1 MESLSS
7 PARARASGR
16 ASGFPLSGEDGREE
30 RQSANPAGSFAP
42 FASLGQTQRG
52 ASLGEGETGVGA
64 TSLENGDGRD
74 PARMQ
79 DENFANIFVHF
90 LQTFKHEDEDEDAD
104 EENAPSAIADLPAEI
119 AEAYY
124 MRAMAR
130 LIRESQ
136 GNRTLI
142 VRLEHVESWQPQGA
156 PVQDAGMRLAEH
168 IRRNYIRI
176 RGRLQ
181 ESFQLLMEKL
191 AAQMNAPQFSYV
203 LQVVGSQKYV
213 YEIGS
218 IRCNMLG
225 SLLSIR
231 GQVTRTTDVRPEL
244 LRAAFKCLECGSI
257 EPDVEQQFKY
267 TQPRQCHGVN
277 CNNTTN
283 WELLFERCR
292 YGDWQ
297 KIRLQ
302 EPSNSSSTSSA
313 VPRSLDIIARHDLVD
328 SVYAGDVIVVS
339 GALVAL
345 PDLAPLMKPAQLGR
359 SDRPRRNEAGLG
371 VVPLTGL
378 KGLGVR
384 EMNFRISLLAVDVQA
399 ESETRKDSSGAQE
412 NREFFQASDFLNTG
426 AFEWLREI
434 AEDPHT
440 LDRLAKSVAPRV
452 WGNDDIKKG
461 ILLLMTGGVQKSTSN
476 ARLRGDINMCIVGDP
491 STSKSQLLTWVESFS
506 PRAVFASGKGSTA
519 AGLTAAVVR
528 DTDQGDFVLEAG
540 ALMYADQGICCI
552 DEFDK
557 MDEKDRVA
565 IHEAME
571 QQTISISKA
580 GIQATLN
587 ARASVLAACN
597 PRFGRYDKSK
607 SFAANVNLPPPLL
620 SRFDLF
626 FTLIDEADEERDRAI
641 FEHVASYHLTDEA
654 REEALARQR
663 AERAA
668 EMENALTADE
678 LRVYIQC
685 AQKLKPL
692 MTDEAKARLAET
704 YVSLRLMDGQPGLQ
718 QNMRMTVRQL
728 ESLVRLS
735 EAVARLKFSDF
746 VEIEHVQEAVQIFRA
761 SLQRIVYTRDVVLLD
776 ESMESEKKDEEAR
789 KRQDGDEGAETDA
802 TMPATGDAD
811 ADAQPKQI
819 RISQQDYRRISSQIV
834 DYVMQ
839 LEREKED
846 QGDAFTGVNSSAVI
860 EWWLDEILK
869 CDDVN
874 ELEGWAR
881 KLQLI
886 IRRLIE
892 HEGYLVGEAVPEGG
906 ADELLLRAHPNVP
919 DDQLSLLASGTTGR
933 GRENLPP
940 GTFASSFG
948 YRSFGDPEHE
958 EAADGNAGEEG
969 DGDLPSEEFDKLE
982 P

>member
-1 MESLSS
+1 MDSLAS
-7 PARARASGR
+7 PSRPASRVSGR
-16 ASGFPLSGEDGREE
+16 VSGVNAPGNEE
-30 RQSANPAGSFAP
+30 RRESGRTSFFP
-42 FASLGQTQRG
+42 SASLGQTQG
-52 ASLGEGETGVGA
+52 ASLAEGEHAVGS
-64 TSLENGDGRD
+64 SLEQGDGRD

-90 LQTFKHEDEDEDAD
+90 LQTFQHEEEEEDEAD
-104 EENAPSAIADLPAEI
+104 GGRLAPSAIADLPEEI

-130 LIRESQ
+130 LIRESH
-136 GNRTLI
+136 GNRTLV

-176 RGRLQ
+176 RSRLQ

-191 AAQMNAPQFSYV
+191 AAQMNAPQFSYF
-203 LQVVGSQKYV
+203 LQVVGAQKYV
-213 YEIGS
+213 HEIGN

-244 LRAAFKCLECGSI
+244 LKAAFKCLECGTI

-267 TQPRQCHGVN
+267 TQPRQCRGVN

-302 EPSNSSSTSSA
+302 EPSNASASSSA

-328 SVYAGDVIVVS
+328 SVYAGDVVVVS

-345 PDLAPLMKPAQLGR
+345 PDLAPLMRPGQLGR
-359 SDRPRRNEAGLG
+359 RDRPRRNEASLG
-371 VVPLTGL
+371 VTPLTGL

-384 EMNFRISLLAVDVQA
+384 EMNFRISLLAVDVQT
-399 ESETRKDSSGAQE
+399 EGETRKDYMESQE

-426 AFEWLREI
+426 AFEWLREV
-434 AEDPHT
+434 AEDPQT

-452 WGNDDIKKG
+452 WGNEDIKKG
-461 ILLLMTGGVQKSTSN
+461 ILLLMTGGVPKSTAN

-491 STSKSQLLTWVESFS
+491 STSKSQLLTWVERFS

-528 DTDQGDFVLEAG
+528 DADQGDFVLEAG

-626 FTLIDEADEERDRAI
+626 FTLIDEADEERDRAV
-641 FEHVASYHLTDEA
+641 FDHVASYHLTDDA
-654 REEALARQR
+654 REEVLQRQR
-663 AERAA
+663 EAEKAA
-668 EMENALTADE
+668 GRDSVLTADE

-692 MTDEAKARLAET
+692 MTDEAKAKLAET

-728 ESLVRLS
+728 ESLIRLS

-746 VEIEHVQEAVQIFRA
+746 VEVEHVQEAVQIFRA
-761 SLQRIVYTRDVVLLD
+761 SLQRIVYTREVVLLD
-776 ESMESEKKDEEAR
+776 ESEEEAKEGD
-789 KRQDGDEGAETDA
+789 KRPDEGESSAAPGAE
-802 TMPATGDAD
+802 AD
-811 ADAQPKQI
+811 AEKPKQI
-819 RISQQDYRRISSQIV
+819 RISQQEYRRISSQIV
-834 DYVMQ
+834 DCVMQ
-839 LEREKED
+839 LGREKEAS
-846 QGDAFTGVNSSAVI
+846 GEVFTGVTNSAVI

-892 HEGYLVGEAVPEGG
+892 HEGYLVGEPVPDGPAG
-906 ADELLLRAHPNVP
+906 ELLLRVHPNVP
-919 DDQLSLLASGTTGR
+919 DDQLSLLSSGANER
-933 GRENLPP
+933 GSGSLPP
-940 GTFASSFG
+940 GTIASSFG
-948 YRSFGDPEHE
+948 YRSFDAE
-958 EAADGNAGEEG
+958 ETRGQREEEIDQEADA
-969 DGDLPSEEFDKLE
+969 DLPSVDFERLE
-982 P
+982 Q

>member
-1 MESLSS
+1 MESLAS
-7 PARARASGR
+7 PARPPASRISGR
-16 ASGFPLSGEDGREE
+16 ASAAGAAAGGNEE
-30 RQSANPAGSFAP
+30 RRERDSGRGFFPP
-42 FASLGQTQRG
+42 FASLGQTQG
-52 ASLGEGETGVGA
+52 GSLAEGEHALGS
-64 TSLENGDGRD
+64 SLEHGDGRD

-90 LQTFKHEDEDEDAD
+90 LQTFKKHEDEEEDLDEDAGRH
-104 EENAPSAIADLPAEI
+104 AP
-119 AEAYY
+119 
-124 MRAMAR
+124 
-130 LIRESQ
+130 
-136 GNRTLI
+136 
-142 VRLEHVESWQPQGA
+142 
-156 PVQDAGMRLAEH
+156 
-168 IRRNYIRI
+168 I

-191 AAQMNAPQFSYV
+191 AAQMNAPQFSYF
-203 LQVVGSQKYV
+203 LQVVGAQKYIH
-213 YEIGS
+213 EISS

-244 LRAAFKCLECGSI
+244 LRAAFKCLECGTI

-267 TQPRQCHGVN
+267 TQPRQCRGVN

-302 EPSNSSSTSSA
+302 EPSNSSASSSA
-313 VPRSLDIIARHDLVD
+313 VPRSLDIIVRHDLVD
-328 SVYAGDVIVVS
+328 SVYAGDVVVVS

-345 PDLAPLMKPAQLGR
+345 PDIAPLMRPGQLGR
-359 SDRPRRNEAGLG
+359 RDRPRRNEASLG
-371 VVPLTGL
+371 VTPLTGL

-384 EMNFRISLLAVDVQA
+384 EMNFRISLLAVDVQT
-399 ESETRKDSSGAQE
+399 EGETRKDYMENQE
-412 NREFFQASDFLNTG
+412 NREFFQASDFLNSG
-426 AFEWLREI
+426 AFEWLRDV
-434 AEDPHT
+434 AEDPQT

-461 ILLLMTGGVQKSTSN
+461 ILLLMTGGVPKSTAN

-491 STSKSQLLTWVESFS
+491 STSKSQLLTWVERFS

-528 DTDQGDFVLEAG
+528 DADQGDFVLEAG

-626 FTLIDEADEERDRAI
+626 FTLIDEADEERDRAV
-641 FEHVASYHLTDEA
+641 FDHVASYHLTDDA
-654 REEALARQR
+654 REEALQRQR
-663 AERAA
+663 DAQKAGHDDV
-668 EMENALTADE
+668 LTADE

-692 MTDEAKARLAET
+692 MTDEAKAKLAET

-728 ESLVRLS
+728 ESLIRLS

-746 VEIEHVQEAVQIFRA
+746 VEIYHVQEAVQIFRA
-761 SLQRIVYTRDVVLLD
+761 SLQRIVYTRDVVLFD
-776 ESMESEKKDEEAR
+776 ESVEEEKEGSKRQHEGERNVALGEEA
-789 KRQDGDEGAETDA
+789 EAEKEV
-802 TMPATGDAD
+802 
-811 ADAQPKQI
+811 PKQI
-819 RISQQDYRRISSQIV
+819 RISQQEYRRISSQIV
-834 DYVMQ
+834 DCVMQ
-839 LEREKED
+839 LGREKEEA
-846 QGDAFTGVNSSAVI
+846 GEAFTGVTSSAVI

-874 ELEGWAR
+874 ELESWAR

-892 HEGYLVGEAVPEGG
+892 HEGYLVGDPVPDGP
-906 ADELLLRAHPNVP
+906 ADELLLRVHPNVP
-919 DDQLSLLASGTTGR
+919 DDQLSLLSSGTNDRGR
-933 GRENLPP
+933 GSVAF

-948 YRSFGDPEHE
+948 YRSFDAEDTREQGE
-958 EAADGNAGEEG
+958 EEMEEEG
-969 DGDLPSEEFDKLE
+969 DADLPSVEFEKLE
-982 P
+982 Q